1 VRGRWMLKIFSVVSN
16 SISSPARSSPMSR
29 NAQSSEM
36 RGLLHVVRDDDD
48 RDALLQLGHQVLDLQ
63 RRDGVQGRRGLVH
76 QEHLGVH
83 GEGASDAQ
91 ALLLATGEVG
101 RRDFQSALH
110 AVPESRDL
118 SDVSAAS
125 SRIDFF
131 FTPLKRSP
139 ETAFS

>member
-1 VRGRWMLKIFSVVSN
+1 MTTVTRFFSSVIRS
-16 SISSPARSSPMSR
+16 RSSTSR
-29 NAQSSEM
+29 WGPGPTWARPS
-36 RGLLHVVRDDDD
+36 RAPR
-48 RDALLQLGHQVLDLQ
+48 
-63 RRDGVQGRRGLVH
+63 
-76 QEHLGVH
+76 VH

-110 AVPESRDL
+110 AVQRAADL